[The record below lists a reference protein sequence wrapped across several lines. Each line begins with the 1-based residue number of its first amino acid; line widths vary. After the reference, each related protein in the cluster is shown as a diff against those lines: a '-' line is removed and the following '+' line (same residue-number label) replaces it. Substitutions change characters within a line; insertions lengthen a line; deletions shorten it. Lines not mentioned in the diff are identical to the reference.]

1 MSGLQQFMAFAQTA
15 RCGSFAAAA
24 RDLGQAPSTLAKS
37 VARLEAQLGVKLFHR
52 TTRQVSLTPDGER
65 LYRRC
70 ERVLAEVEDLQAE
83 AAGTRAAPSGTIRID
98 APVAYGRRILVPLLA
113 RLLHQ
118 HPQLQLDLRL
128 HDAYADLVREGL
140 DVVIRIGALQDSRLV
155 ARRFDWQQL
164 VFVASPAYLT
174 AHGTPTRIEDLAG
187 HATIVFR
194 MPSSGRVRPWQVRE
208 GRRVIEMHPAHRV
221 QVNDGDGMVAAA
233 REGLGL
239 IQIPDYM
246 ATDELAAGQL
256 VEVLP
261 DKRPPPMPINAVLPS
276 ARLVPPRVRLLL
288 DALQGLSSPA
298 RGASSS
304 RTRCTTQG

>member
-1 MSGLQQFMAFAQTA
+1 MSGLQQFLAFAQTA
-15 RCGSFAAAA
+15 RCSSFAAAA

-98 APVAYGRRILVPLLA
+98 APIAYGRRILMPLFA
-113 RLLHQ
+113 QLLQ
-118 HPQLQLDLRL
+118 RHPQLQLDLRL
-128 HDAYADLVREGL
+128 QDAYADLVRDGL
-140 DVVIRIGALQDSRLV
+140 DAAIRIGALQDSRLV

-164 VFVASPAYLT
+164 VFVASPAYLE
-174 AHGTPTRIEDLAG
+174 ARGTPLRIEDLAG
-187 HATIVFR
+187 HATVVFR
-194 MPSSGRVRPWQVRE
+194 MPSSGRVRPWQLRE
-208 GRRVIEMHPAHRV
+208 GRRVMEMHPSHRV

-239 IQIPDYM
+239 TQIPDYM
-246 ATDELAAGQL
+246 AADELAAGQL
-256 VEVLP
+256 VEVLV
-261 DKRPPPMPINAVLPS
+261 DKRPPPMPISAVLPS
-276 ARLVPPRVRLLL
+276 SRLVPPRVRLLL
-288 DALQGLSSPA
+288 DTLQGLRERRA
-298 RGASSS
+298 G
-304 RTRCTTQG
+304 

>member
-1 MSGLQQFMAFAQTA
+1 MSGLQQFLAFAQTA

-70 ERVLAEVEDLQAE
+70 ERVLAEVDDLQAE
-83 AAGTRAAPSGTIRID
+83 AAGSRALPSGTIRID
-98 APVAYGRRILVPLLA
+98 APIAYGRRILMPLLA

-128 HDAYADLVREGL
+128 QDAYADLVRDGL
-140 DVVIRIGALQDSRLV
+140 DVAIRIGVLQDSRLV

-164 VFVASPAYLT
+164 VFVASPGYLQ
-174 AHGTPTRIEDLAG
+174 AHGTPQRIEDLSG
-187 HATIVFR
+187 HATVVFR
-194 MPSSGRVRPWQVRE
+194 MPSSGRLRPWQLRE
-208 GRRVIEMHPAHRV
+208 GRRVVELHPAHRV

-233 REGLGL
+233 LLGLGL

-246 ATDELAAGQL
+246 VADALAAGQL
-256 VEVLP
+256 VEVLA
-261 DKRPPPMPINAVLPS
+261 DKRPPPMPISAVLPS
-276 ARLVPPRVRLLL
+276 ARMVPPRVRLLL
-288 DALQGLSSPA
+288 ESLQRLREGRDA
-298 RGASSS
+298 
-304 RTRCTTQG
+304 